1 MASNLGLLDFWLVI
15 LATFDSASNL
25 DKTIELNFKLNSP
38 QMWARKMKFLVLCFV
53 MFCSSKNKKIEKKS
67 IDSPNLISQI
77 VVLDRVK
84 KGGFVSFDTKSRVIN
99 GWLGVDFH
107 LLQSLPFYRNQ
118 LEHLVIHDFFLCFFI
133 EI

>member
-1 MASNLGLLDFWLVI
+1 
-15 LATFDSASNL
+15 
-25 DKTIELNFKLNSP
+25 
-38 QMWARKMKFLVLCFV
+38 MKFLVLCFV
-53 MFCSSKNKKIEKKS
+53 MFCSSKNKKNEKKS

>member
-1 MASNLGLLDFWLVI
+1 
-15 LATFDSASNL
+15 
-25 DKTIELNFKLNSP
+25 
-38 QMWARKMKFLVLCFV
+38 MKFLVLCFV

-107 LLQSLPFYRNQ
+107 RLQSLPFYRNQ
-118 LEHLVIHDFFLCFFI
+118 LEHLVIHDFLCLFI